1 MARTK
6 NLLGDTDY
14 NRQPDARYKN
24 TITIARV
31 SKIESDKT
39 MANVR
44 VLFPDRTDHEG
55 TQLVSKPVPVMQQ
68 SAGHKRS
75 YAMPRVGQNCVMA
88 RLANS
93 TSDYVMLGTFY
104 TTSDPPPVE
113 DPKLDYVIYDDGSI
127 QQFNAE
133 TGTLD
138 WKLKG
143 DMNFENEGGM
153 STKLKKGY
161 TLEIEGD
168 VLIKAPNIKLEGA
181 MEFKGD
187 IDHTGNMTTHGHHTD
202 DAGTHQNAMRESEL
216 LARIQKLEAHMAA
229 TEERLAKLEAKVV

>member
-39 MANVR
+39 QANVR

-55 TQLVSKPVPVMQQ
+55 TQMVSKPVPVMQQ
-68 SAGHKRS
+68 SAGHKKS

-93 TSDYVMLGTFY
+93 TSDYIMLGTFY

-133 TGTLD
+133 TGQLD

-143 DMNFENEGGM
+143 DMNFENEGGA
-153 STKLKKGY
+153 SIKLKKGWS
-161 TLEIEGD
+161 LEIEGD

-187 IDHTGNMTTHGHHTD
+187 ITHEGSMRTTGGTHTD
-202 DAGTHQNAMRESEL
+202 DTGVHTGGMRESEL
-216 LARIQKLEAHMAA
+216 EARVAALEQRLTDLEA
-229 TEERLAKLEAKVV
+229 RLK

>member
-39 MANVR
+39 QANVR
-44 VLFPDRTDHEG
+44 VLFPDRTDHE
-55 TQLVSKPVPVMQQ
+55 
-68 SAGHKRS
+68 
-75 YAMPRVGQNCVMA
+75 
-88 RLANS
+88 LANS

-133 TGTLD
+133 TGQLD

-187 IDHTGNMTTHGHHTD
+187 IDHTGDMTTHGHHTD
-202 DAGTHQNAMRESEL
+202 DAGTHQNALRQEERIAEL
-216 LARIQKLEAHMAA
+216 ERRVAALEA
-229 TEERLAKLEAKVV
+229 RLQ